1 MKRIIILT
9 IFCLFAAFSGR
20 SLAQSYDFDLADL
33 DGNNVKLSELLK
45 KGPVFVQFWATWCV
59 PCKEEMKV
67 LNELYNK
74 YKDSGFVF
82 VAVSIDDQKSLS
94 KVKPYIESK
103 SYKFT
108 VLYDTDKN
116 VFTNFGGQD
125 PPFSVFLD
133 RNGNVFKTYS
143 GYIQGDDQ
151 KLENEIKEAIKI
163 GKN

>member
-1 MKRIIILT
+1 MKKILT
-9 IFCLFAAFSGR
+9 FVVLITLFLAKTSFSQMG
-20 SLAQSYDFDLADL
+20 DFDLNDI

-45 KGPVFVQFWATWCV
+45 KGPVFLQFWATWCV

-67 LNELYNK
+67 LNTMYEK

-82 VAVSIDDQKSLS
+82 VAVSIDDQKSAS

-108 VLYDTDKN
+108 TVYDSDKN
-116 VFTNFGGQD
+116 VFSNYGGQD

-133 RNGNVFKTYS
+133 RSGNVIKTYS
-143 GYIQGDDQ
+143 GYMQGDES
-151 KLENEIKEAIKI
+151 KLESDIKDALKT
-163 GKN
+163 GNK

>member
-1 MKRIIILT
+1 MKKILIYT
-9 IFCLFAAFSGR
+9 VFLFLVSFGSRSFSQG
-20 SLAQSYDFDLADL
+20 YDFDLADL

-82 VAVSIDDQKSLS
+82 VAISIDDQKSVS
-94 KVKPYIESK
+94 KVKPYIDSK

-108 VLYDTDKN
+108 VLVDPDKN
-116 VFTNFGGQD
+116 VFSNFGGQD
-125 PPFSVFLD
+125 PPYSVFLD
-133 RNGNVFKTYS
+133 RNNNVFKTYS
-143 GYIQGDDQ
+143 GYIQGDDS
-151 KLENEIKEAIKI
+151 KLENDIKDALKI